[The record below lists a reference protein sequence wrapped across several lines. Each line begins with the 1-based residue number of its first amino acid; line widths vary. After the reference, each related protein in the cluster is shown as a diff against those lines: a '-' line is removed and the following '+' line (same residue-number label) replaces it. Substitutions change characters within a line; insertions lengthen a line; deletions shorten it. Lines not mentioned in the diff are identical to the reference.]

1 MRAPALPDQDDP
13 GVRAAQE
20 ARLRQ
25 VWAPPRGIFLRW
37 TDVNNTAVG
46 VWYTLT
52 AVGMLVFAGCLA
64 LVVRAQLAFPG
75 NDLVSASTFNQLFTL
90 HGTVMMFLFAVPIF
104 EAVSILLLP
113 QLLGARDLPFPRLS
127 AFGYWSFVI
136 GGVFVAGSI
145 FFDAAPDAGWFMYPP
160 LTTEPALTGIGADI
174 WMLGLSFI
182 EVAAIAA
189 AIELIVGVLK
199 CRPPGMRLNLMPLYA
214 WYVLVVA
221 VMILFAFPPLIAGD
235 VLFEL
240 ERMLDWPFFDASR
253 GGDPLLWQH
262 LFWIFGHPEVYIIF
276 LPSVALFAM
285 IVPTF
290 ARRHLI
296 GYPWIVLAAVGTG
309 FLSFGLWVHH
319 MFTTGLPSI
328 SLGFFSAASEAV
340 AIPTAVQ
347 IFVFIATLWAGR
359 VVWATPML
367 YGAGALAIFVVG
379 GLTGVMVAVAPFD
392 WQAHDTYFVVAH
404 LHYVLIGGAVLPLFA
419 GLYYY
424 WPMVTGK
431 KLSDRLGR
439 AAFWLIFVGFN
450 VAFFPMHISGLGG
463 MPRRVFTY
471 PEGIGLDLPN
481 LVSSIGAFV
490 LALGIAVVLVDLA
503 MSPRRARGSRNPW
516 AAGTLEW
523 LARPDEHWGVR
534 SVPLVESR
542 YPLWDQPGFVERH
555 DEGRFLLPDAE
566 EGKRELLISSV
577 LDAKPLLVGRI
588 GGPTVKPML
597 AAVTLGGVFIFTTF
611 HLWIPAVMSA
621 ALALAAILWWL
632 WTETSIV
639 PEKPMKHVGHGVM
652 LPLHSSGPVSPGW
665 WAMVIT
671 MTADATAL
679 ASLVFG
685 YFFYWTVHPEFP
697 PAAAPGLEGPGRF
710 WPMTALVLFALGW
723 AATIAARETNAL
735 ERVGSARACLV
746 LAAAATVAAGLA
758 VLAGPSSSGLDP
770 TVHVYPAIV
779 WVLAI
784 WIAAH
789 AAIGVVMQ
797 VYVLARSAAGRLT
810 PVYDGDLRNVAVYM
824 HFVAFGAA
832 LTLALIAF
840 FPERAR

>member
-1 MRAPALPDQDDP
+1 
-13 GVRAAQE
+13 
-20 ARLRQ
+20 
-25 VWAPPRGIFLRW
+25 
-37 TDVNNTAVG
+37 
-46 VWYTLT
+46 
-52 AVGMLVFAGCLA
+52 
-64 LVVRAQLAFPG
+64 
-75 NDLVSASTFNQLFTL
+75 
-90 HGTVMMFLFAVPIF
+90 VPIF

-127 AFGYWSFVI
+127 AFGYWSFVV

-145 FFDAAPDAGWFMYPP
+145 FFDAAPDGGWFMYPP
-160 LTTEPALTGIGADI
+160 LTTEPTRTGIGADI

-240 ERMLDWPFFDASR
+240 ERLLDWPFFDASR

-290 ARRHLI
+290 ARRHLL

-328 SLGFFSAASEAV
+328 SLAFFSAASEAV
-340 AIPTAVQ
+340 VIPTGVQ

-359 VVWATPML
+359 VIWSTPL
-367 YGAGALAIFVVG
+367 LFGAGALAIFVVG
-379 GLTGVMVAVAPFD
+379 GLTGVMVAIAPFD
-392 WQAHDTYFVVAH
+392 WQAHDTYFIVAH

-439 AAFWLIFVGFN
+439 LAFWMIFVGFN
-450 VAFFPMHISGLGG
+450 VAFFPMHIAGLAG

-471 PEGIGLDLPN
+471 PEGIGLDLLN
-481 LVSSIGAFV
+481 LLSSVGAFV
-490 LALGIAVVLVDLA
+490 LAAGIAVVLVDLV
-503 MSPRRARGSRNPW
+503 MSPRRARCARNPW
-516 AAGTLEW
+516 NAGTLEW
-523 LARPDEHWGVR
+523 LARPEESWGVR

-555 DEGRFLLPDAE
+555 DEGRFFLPDAE
-566 EGKRELLISSV
+566 EGKRELMISSV
-577 LDAKPLLVGRI
+577 LDAQPLQVGRI
-588 GGPTVKPML
+588 GGPTAKPLL
-597 AAVTLGGVFIFTTF
+597 AALTLGGVFILTTF
-611 HLWIPAVMSA
+611 HLWLAAAVSGV
-621 ALALAAILWWL
+621 LALGVILWWL
-632 WTETSIV
+632 WTGTSIV
-639 PEKPMKHVGHGVM
+639 PEKETKHAGHGVV
-652 LPLHSSGPVSPGW
+652 LPLYSSGPVSPGW
-665 WAMVIT
+665 WAMFIT
-671 MTADATAL
+671 MTADATAF

-685 YFFYWTVHPEFP
+685 YFFYFTVHAEFP
-697 PAAAPGLEGPGRF
+697 PAAAPGLTGPGVF
-710 WPMTALVLFALGW
+710 WPMAALGLFVLGW
-723 AATIAARETNAL
+723 VATVGAREANARARVGAARAL
-735 ERVGSARACLV
+735 LA
-746 LAAAATVAAGLA
+746 LAAAATSAGGLAGLA
-758 VLAGPSSSGLDP
+758 GPWSSGLEP
-770 TVHVYPAIV
+770 TAHVYPAIV

-784 WIAAH
+784 WMAAH
-789 AAIGVVMQ
+789 AALGVIMQ
-797 VYVLARSAAGRLT
+797 IYVLARSAAGRLT
-810 PVYDGDLRNVAVYM
+810 SVYDGDARNVALYM
-824 HFVAFGAA
+824 HFVAISAA
-832 LTLALIAF
+832 VTFAVIAF
-840 FPERAR
+840 FPELAA